1 MDRPLSLQ
9 LDSSLYCSPTTII
22 EIPTEKL
29 SISDVNMTLTVTQT
43 SILPIFVLSNLKKTE
58 ENCKCVLGVLCF
70 VNCFCA
76 FFSFY
81 LIYCCESKVVYKNV
95 GQFPIS

>member
-1 MDRPLSLQ
+1 MGRPLSLQ

-22 EIPTEKL
+22 EIPTEKF

-43 SILPIFVLSNLKKTE
+43 SILPIFVLSNLKKIE
-58 ENCKCVLGVLCF
+58 ENCQCVLCF

-81 LIYCCESKVVYKNV
+81 LNYCCESKVVYKNV